1 MPSNDERW
9 LDAEAGPVV
18 RPYALTQGRT
28 RHTGD
33 SFDLVARV
41 MATRAFYDPS
51 FIDNAALAPE
61 HISVL
66 QLARTPTTVAD
77 IASDVDLPLG
87 VVRIILAD
95 LRELG
100 LVVISTPV
108 VMAERIDKHTLREVL
123 NGLRGL

>member
-28 RHTGD
+28 RHAGEA
-33 SFDLVARV
+33 FDLVATVTTTGGRV
-41 MATRAFYDPS
+41 ADP
-51 FIDNAALAPE
+51 AALAPE

-66 QLARTPTTVAD
+66 QLARVPTTVVD

-87 VVRIILAD
+87 VVRILLAD

-100 LVVISTPV
+100 LVIIQAPV
-108 VMAERIDKHTLREVL
+108 PMRAQQVDKETLREVL
-123 NGLRGL
+123 HGLRGL